1 MSVYCCFAEE
11 VILTEE
17 RTTED
22 ERFHIMDA
30 RRRAAAKKKKI
41 KSLGQGSSVED
52 EEEEE
57 EPDEDGRFSQG
68 LIIYKLLNLVSW
80 FGWIQ
85 WKKKGK
91 QQAWR
96 RIENILA
103 RRKTHQAGFYGITV
117 LYIISFLEPC
127 RFVIRGFVKQQWF
140 YWFVILLVFFN
151 TCCVAVEH
159 YNQPEWLSE
168 FLEIAE
174 YVFLGL
180 FLTEMFVRMY
190 ALGPRIYFES
200 SFNRW
205 EAAVLTFF
213 SIFTLHHSVQK
224 L

>member
-1 MSVYCCFAEE
+1 M
-11 VILTEE
+11 
-17 RTTED
+17 
-22 ERFHIMDA
+22 
-30 RRRAAAKKKKI
+30 
-41 KSLGQGSSVED
+41 
-52 EEEEE
+52 
-57 EPDEDGRFSQG
+57 
-68 LIIYKLLNLVSW
+68 
-80 FGWIQ
+80 
-85 WKKKGK
+85 
-91 QQAWR
+91 
-96 RIENILA
+96 
-103 RRKTHQAGFYGITV
+103 
-117 LYIISFLEPC
+117 
-127 RFVIRGFVKQQWF
+127 IRGFVKQQWF

-213 SIFTLHHSVQK
+213 SISQLGLTVSSSVQVSSRWSTPPSGMDTHTRTNPIVCIY
-224 L
+224 LVSYPRVVIDTRSRLVYILSIRY